1 MTENV
6 LKIDGLHKTY
16 GKLTAVNKLSLEIP
30 KGSVFGLLGP
40 NGSGKT
46 TTLGMLLGIIKQD
59 AGSFSWFNN
68 GAKDEN
74 RLKIGAL
81 LETPNFYPYLSAEN
95 NLKVVAEIKGRQHL
109 KRIPEVLKVVNLF
122 DRKDDKFKG
131 FSLGMKQRLAIA
143 SALLS
148 DPEVLVLDE
157 PTNGLDPQGIAEIR
171 QLIIDIA
178 KSGKTIIIASHILI
192 EIEKICSHVVI
203 LNKGNLIKE
212 GLIDELLN
220 NKPIISLKSDKK
232 EQLIS
237 LLMSNNIIFIEDENE
252 IKIESENINPADL
265 NKKCFEHGI
274 ILSEIK
280 TTTNSLEEE
289 FIQIINDHV

>member
-16 GKLTAVNKLSLEIP
+16 GKLTAVNKLSLEIT

-59 AGSFSWFNN
+59 SGSFSWFNN
-68 GAKDEN
+68 GDKDVN

-81 LETPNFYPYLSAEN
+81 LETPNFYPYLSAEK

-109 KRIPEVLKVVNLF
+109 KRIPEVLKAVNLF
-122 DRKDDKFKG
+122 DRKDDNFKG

-203 LNKGNLIKE
+203 LNKGSLIKE
-212 GLIDELLN
+212 GLIGDLLN
-220 NKPIISLKSDKK
+220 NKPTISLKTDQQD
-232 EQLIS
+232 QLIS
-237 LLMSNNIIFIEDENE
+237 LL
-252 IKIESENINPADL
+252 KSENLDFNLEKNQINVETENLNPADL

-274 ILSEIK
+274 ILSELK
-280 TTTNSLEEE
+280 TTANSLEEE
-289 FIQIINDHV
+289 FIQIINDHA